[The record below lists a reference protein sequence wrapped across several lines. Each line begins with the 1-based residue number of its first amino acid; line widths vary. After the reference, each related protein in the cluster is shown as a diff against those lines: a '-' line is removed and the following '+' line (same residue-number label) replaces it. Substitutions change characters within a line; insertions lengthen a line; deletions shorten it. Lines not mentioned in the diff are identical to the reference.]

1 MPKKCYFTTDLSEM
15 LSCSKDGKF
24 DDYGIPISGCSEFP
38 CEKYKG
44 IVKEVEDNIRRY
56 SVTAD
61 H

>member
-1 MPKKCYFTTDLSEM
+1 MPKKCYFSTDISET
-15 LSCSKDGKF
+15 LSCSKDGDF
-24 DDYGIPISGCSEFP
+24 DYNGFPINDCKEFP

-56 SVTAD
+56 SVTTD